1 MSMND
6 VVSRILSILCSA
18 GAQGLLIDEVA
29 TRLGIDLATAT
40 TTIRQLVTEKQVME
54 KSDAGETRYILRA
67 AMGDEAEP
75 GTVRDLNGCP
85 CFHCLRIGRCGI
97 RQPDSP
103 VVCRDLDDWMI
114 TSEVQ

>member
-18 GAQGLLIDEVA
+18 GAQGLPIDEVA

-40 TTIRQLVTEKQVME
+40 TTIKQLVTEKQVME
-54 KSDAGETRYILRA
+54 KSDAGETRYFLRA
-67 AMGDEAEP
+67 SMGDEAEQ

-85 CFHCLRIGRCGI
+85 CFHCLKIGRCGV
-97 RQPDSP
+97 RQADSP
-103 VVCRDLDDWMI
+103 VVCRNLDDWMI
-114 TSEVQ
+114 TTEIQ